1 MINLTVNG
9 VAYPYPQA
17 GDLNW
22 ATGASAWASAV
33 TSSMLSLSGGSFPL
47 TAQVDF
53 GPSFGIKALSLLTE
67 SANPSGTGVIKLS
80 NADGIGWR
88 NFANTADLLLS
99 VNSSNQL
106 LFNGAGLG
114 AVSGTGNT
122 TTIGLVLTTGTLT
135 ANINALS
142 ITDSLVSST
151 AAISYS
157 KLNLTGNIV
166 NADVSASAAI
176 AYSKLNLA
184 GAVLN
189 ADLAGSIALSKLLP
203 LTGYVSGAGTVA
215 ATDTVLGAFQ
225 KLNGNDTLAVQRAIV
240 TTKGDILAAS
250 ASSTVVRFP
259 AGADGQVVVADSS
272 QSLGLRYATL
282 QQGLKN
288 YVTNSNFENGSTS
301 PWSTFNATM
310 TGVVPTGA
318 PFGSSTSIAGISV
331 TATNPLAGTT
341 SLQISTN
348 AAWAVGDGL
357 TSGALPIDRE
367 DRSKV
372 LSFKANFEVVSGAA
386 NLNVTGTS
394 ANSLH
399 VYIWDTQSSTWIQPT
414 GVYSMNAYTGQI
426 SGTFQTS
433 AACTSV
439 QLVII
444 CANATA
450 GAVSINFDDFSLGPQ
465 SQAIGVPVSDWTS
478 YTPVFTNFGTVTSVN
493 VQSRRVGDT
502 LFVRGSFAAG
512 VTASTLA
519 MSLGYA
525 GVNGNVAIDFNK
537 VANNARLGGGSTNNT
552 ASTTWFGS
560 LSVLSD
566 NTSPGLVRF
575 GARTSAIVETTYLTG
590 SNLANSAIITF
601 EFDVPITG
609 WSSNTVMSS
618 DTDTRV
624 IAASATTLANATVAN
639 ATTTQFPLSTVTDDA
654 AGNISGN
661 TFVVSVPGRYRW
673 SLTGGSDA
681 SVNTGL
687 VYLSGRKNSA
697 AIGTPGVAQSS
708 TAGPTYPTVIVES
721 VCKAGDVLD
730 FSILYNQTSARNVSG
745 TAIFERLSGPSVIA
759 ASESV
764 NARYT
769 SAAGASIPNGGTPT
783 VVDFASKDFDSHN
796 AVTTGAGVWKFTA
809 PMPGKY
815 RISTN
820 LRYGNGLNWGL
831 GSYVG
836 AIVHKNASAYFSNDT
851 AIQVASTGL
860 ATGPTTMLSG
870 TVSMLAG
877 EYIDVRTQHGESTAR
892 ALVAASTLVW
902 VSIERVG
909 N

>member
-151 AAISYS
+151 AAIAYS

-288 YVTNSNFENGSTS
+288 YVTNSNFENGSTTG
-301 PWSTFNATM
+301 WATFNTSL
-310 TGVVPTGA
+310 TGTAPYVPNGS
-318 PFGSSTSIAGISV
+318 PFGSSTSIAGIGV
-331 TATNPLAGTT
+331 TTTNPLAGAY

-348 AAWAVGDGL
+348 AAWAAGDGL
-357 TSGALPIDRE
+357 TSAALPIDRE

-372 LSFKANFEVVSGAA
+372 LSFKANYEVVSGSA
-386 NLNVTGTS
+386 NLNVSGTS

-414 GVYSMNAYTGQI
+414 GCYSMNAYTGQI

-450 GAVSINFDDFSLGPQ
+450 GAVTINFDDFSLGPQ

-478 YTPVFTNFGTVTSVN
+478 FTPTGSHVANATYTGKWK
-493 VQSRRVGDT
+493 RVGDEMLLKYNINYSGAT
-502 LFVRGSFAAG
+502 TSAALT
-512 VTASTLA
+512 VNLPA
-519 MSLGYA
+519 GYT
-525 GVNGNVAIDFNK
+525 IDTNK
-537 VANNARLGGGSTNNT
+537 LTSNTGSTPIGGVGRFSNLSDTWSGIYPAYN
-552 ASTTWFGS
+552 STTS
-560 LSVLSD
+560 LAVNYAQDIGTGTGPNL
-566 NTSPGLVRF
+566 
-575 GARTSAIVETTYLTG
+575 RTITQAAPFAIASGTG
-590 SNLANSAIITF
+590 I
-601 EFDVPITG
+601 EFTATVPIAG

-624 IAASATTLANATVAN
+624 IAASYNL
-639 ATTTQFPLSTVTDDA
+639 LSTTSQV
-654 AGNISGN
+654 AGTPLKYTNKFQDTNGSYNSSTGGY
-661 TFVVSVPGRYRW
+661 TAFVPGTYRFTV
-673 SLTGGSDA
+673 SGTYSATANDLFFYVNGA
-681 SVNTGL
+681 SKGLMGTFNT
-687 VYLSGRKNSA
+687 SRTA
-697 AIGTPGVAQSS
+697 ACVE
-708 TAGPTYPTVIVES
+708 YPLN
-721 VCKAGDVLD
+721 AGDVVTIVPNVTASTSGLD
-730 FSILYNQTSARNVSG
+730 GFYSAS
-745 TAIFERLSGPSVIA
+745 RLSGPSIIA

-764 NARYT
+764 SCAVSRSTAQSIAT
-769 SAAGASIPNGGTPT
+769 STPT
-783 VVDFASKDFDSHN
+783 QIAFDTKDDDSHN
-796 AVTTGAGVWKFTA
+796 AFNTSTSLFTA
-809 PMPGKY
+809 PAQGKY
-815 RISTN
+815 RITCTTEFASNATGF
-820 LRYGNGLNWGL
+820 RGIDAVKS
-831 GSYVG
+831 GSASQTKTMFLVPSSG
-836 AIVHKNASAYFSNDT
+836 TASAM
-851 AIQVASTGL
+851 IICGSTSFRL
-860 ATGPTTMLSG
+860 
-870 TVSMLAG
+870 LAG
-877 EYIDVRTQHGESTAR
+877 DQLKINATQSCGA
-892 ALVAASTLVW
+892 ALNVGGSGSQYTHMC
-902 VSIERVG
+902 IERVG